1 MATLSDATG
10 QFELLVGA
18 DLWAMLTPAERDW
31 ALARSAS
38 GASYDAFLAAAE
50 AVVLLG
56 GQGRLS
62 RISRFTSEGATFE
75 KAGGLDWRAFAA
87 WLRSQSGTPGD
98 DGYAFLV
105 VS

>member
-1 MATLSDATG
+1 MATLEDATK
-10 QFELLVGA
+10 QMELLLGA
-18 DLWAMLTPAERDW
+18 EIVAMLTQPEKDW

-38 GASYDAFLAAAE
+38 GDNYDEWVAAAE
-50 AVVLLG
+50 VVLLLG

-98 DGYAFLV
+98 DGYAFMV